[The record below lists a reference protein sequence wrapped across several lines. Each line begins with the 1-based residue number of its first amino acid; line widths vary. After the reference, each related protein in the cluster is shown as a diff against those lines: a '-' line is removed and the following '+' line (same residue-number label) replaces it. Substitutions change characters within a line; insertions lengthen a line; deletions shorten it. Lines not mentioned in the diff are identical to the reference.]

1 MNQISTQYQQIID
14 LPSEQFVRVC
24 TNDWDTIYPG
34 AKLADARGETVTMP
48 NRFARGAFPQNSNA
62 VGPTLVTAFLA
73 EGSVTPLQNILA
85 PLAAFT
91 RNFSVDPYKP
101 RASVEV
107 KYISAGAT
115 PLTITQGSSF
125 ESGDSSFVAK
135 EIAVGQYSQPFQINN
150 FDLQGG
156 MRMADLIE
164 INAAIIGNKIIEL
177 ATAPITT
184 ANFPNPITS
193 APGAFG
199 WSDMAGAWALLKKAN
214 KKSAILDGEYMA
226 QLMNSPTFFQQG
238 PTGAMQ
244 NAFGWS
250 LAMNTDWSGAEA
262 GVRGFFCAPQA
273 IGVVAGMPLELP
285 QGGAVLASATFTVP
299 GVGLT
304 IATHNWISLATR
316 TMWQSYDVM
325 FGASLLDPSAGIILK
340 SA

>member
-1 MNQISTQYQQIID
+1 MSIQAVLE
-14 LPSEQFVRVC
+14 LPSDQFLKVC
-24 TNDWDTIYPG
+24 RNDWDTLIAG
-34 AKLADARGETVTMP
+34 AKLADSHHETVVMP
-48 NRFARGAFPQNSNA
+48 SRFCKGFPAQNANTVGA
-62 VGPTLVTAFLA
+62 TLVTAFLA

-91 RNFSVDPYKP
+91 RDFSMDPYKP

-107 KYISAGAT
+107 KYISAGSA
-115 PLTITQGSSF
+115 PIAIVQGTSF
-125 ESGDSSFVAK
+125 EQGDATFAAK
-135 EIAVGQYSQPFQINN
+135 EIVVNQYAQNFQINN

-156 MRMADLIE
+156 MRLADLME

-214 KKSAILDGEYMA
+214 KKSAILDGEYIGM
-226 QLMNSPTFFQQG
+226 LLNTPTLFQQG
-238 PTGAMQ
+238 LAGNPTD
-244 NAFGWS
+244 NAIRYGWNGVY
-250 LAMNTDWSGAEA
+250 LNTDWTGAEA

-273 IGVVAGMPLELP
+273 IGVVAGMPLEIP

-325 FGASLLDPSAGIILK
+325 FGASLLDPTAGIILK